1 MRRVPTGDSL
11 HIKFQVIP
19 TIGFRVIVVGSWVTF
34 WVGFTHPLFTPKK
47 SRFLLGRAWS
57 RPETPLLGELSCPT
71 SRLSW
76 RSSYFPVLSVFWPG
90 EQKYCSKNGIF
101 EGFSKSNKVWRLRE
115 DRISHFLRPTVN
127 LPYQIIMI

>member
-1 MRRVPTGDSL
+1 MQRVPTGDSL

-57 RPETPLLGELSCPT
+57 RPETPLHSVPTRRKNLVFTIFWHRILGWIGLLINAGIPPKFKLLDT
-71 SRLSW
+71 KT
-76 RSSYFPVLSVFWPG
+76 
-90 EQKYCSKNGIF
+90 EQCEYGI
-101 EGFSKSNKVWRLRE
+101 
-115 DRISHFLRPTVN
+115 
-127 LPYQIIMI
+127 Y